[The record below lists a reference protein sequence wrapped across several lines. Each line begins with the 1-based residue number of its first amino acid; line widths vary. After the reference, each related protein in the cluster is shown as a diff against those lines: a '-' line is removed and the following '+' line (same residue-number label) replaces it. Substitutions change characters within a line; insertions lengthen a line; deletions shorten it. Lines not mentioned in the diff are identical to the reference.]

1 MSATDAVLAQYG
13 ALGVVLMFAGV
24 AIRILFQRE
33 TAAHERERERADRL
47 EAEIKRLNDLIVS
60 RMLPTLHEATKTIS
74 DALAEQRREDRRRDD
89 STR

>member
-1 MSATDAVLAQYG
+1 MGATSEGVLAQYG

-33 TAAHERERERADRL
+33 TAAHERERERADRM

-74 DALAEQRREDRRRDD
+74 EALQEQRRKDQRP
-89 STR
+89 